1 MLQKGLIFV
10 FAIVVGLVLFPFA
23 DDAFAQPGAPH
34 SPDPANGATGVG
46 LNAQLSWGSGVLFGI
61 RDSFDGTYVIDIA
74 TGIPTLIGPSA
85 VTGLTVGLAHS
96 GSSLLYGSAP
106 FGLTHIQTD
115 GGGATTF
122 GSTGMEGMT
131 FDPVTGTL
139 YAAINGSFFT
149 LDPATGNL
157 LVSLPSW
164 PGDVEG
170 LAFDPSTGAQGTVFG
185 LAGFSGP
192 LGMLYAYDVATNSIS
207 TVGDTG
213 LGSDASLCGLA
224 YAPGLD
230 VLFTVGSVTGDL
242 YSINK
247 TTAVTAFIANTG
259 ITSFAG
265 LAFGLPSAARAIA
278 QDWGG
283 WRPGSVRNA
292 ERSTNGE
299 TAALYSS
306 LEDAIFDGDAAR
318 VPTDVQDALL
328 SVIVD
333 SGILDGPISVTLSN
347 DSESGKAGT
356 YTYTKPEEVAQVRTA
371 AGMGIQT
378 RAVLDV
384 VICGAPG
391 TASFNVD
398 IQTKLLGTGQFNS
411 VSIIDAGAVTPT
423 LSALQ
428 AFDSAMV
435 FLNAAYA
442 DTTALGNVM
451 ADYVDS
457 GGGVVSTL
465 FEVAA
470 NGSGWMQGRWQAE
483 GYFAIPRGGW
493 ISGSATLGT
502 VFDSGH
508 PIMAGVSSFDG
519 GANSFR
525 PATTSIVGGAT
536 RIADWS
542 DGTPLV
548 VTMTIGGVR
557 RADLAFYPPSSDAS
571 GTLWDSTSDGALL
584 MANALTW
591 VKGVSVTTHDVLFDT
606 SNPPTTLICDDTSL
620 TTCDPGTLAPGTTY
634 YWRVT
639 STNFSGSTVG
649 NVWSF
654 TTAGSAGGTVEFPST
669 DVPRAIPDLSTIT
682 STLFVG
688 TSGVI
693 EDLNVEL
700 NITHTW
706 DSDLD
711 VFLRSPEGTTV
722 ELFTDVG
729 VGEQNFT
736 DTVLDDEAVTSI
748 TAGSGP
754 FTGSFRPEGLLSAFD
769 GENALGTWTLTITDD
784 FGIDTGT
791 LNSWSITI
799 DFAGGDFL
807 SADVPKPLP
816 DLATVTSTLTIS
828 EHLLIGDA
836 DVLLDITHTYDADL
850 QVFLTSPEGS
860 TVELFT
866 QVGGSGN
873 NFTDTVLDDEA
884 GTSITVGA
892 APFTGSFRP
901 EGSLSVFDGEYV
913 AGDWTLTIIDIF
925 FADSGTLNSWG
936 LRFLGTPV
944 GSAVMWVDFGH
955 VGAEDGT
962 PSNPYNT
969 YQEGHNALD
978 PGGLLKINAGSSA
991 ETPVMN
997 KPMTV
1002 RAAGG
1007 TVTIGAP

>member
-1 MLQKGLIFV
+1 MLHKYQVFV
-10 FAIVVGLVLFPFA
+10 LAIVTGFALLSFA
-23 DDAFAQPGAPH
+23 DSAVAQPAGPH
-34 SPDPANGATGVG
+34 SPDPADAATGVALG
-46 LNAQLSWGSGVLFGI
+46 AQLSWGSGVLFGI

-74 TGIPTLIGPSA
+74 TGTPTLIGPSA
-85 VTGLTVGLAHS
+85 VTGATVGLAHS
-96 GSSLLYGSAP
+96 GGSLLYGSTFAD
-106 FGLTHIQTD
+106 LSHIETD
-115 GGGATTF
+115 GGGVTTF
-122 GSTGMEGMT
+122 SSPGMEGLA
-131 FDPVTGTL
+131 FDPDTGTL
-139 YAAINGSFFT
+139 YAAINGDFFT
-149 LDPATGNL
+149 LNPATGSL
-157 LVSLPSW
+157 LLTLPSW
-164 PGDVEG
+164 PADVEG
-170 LAFDPSTGAQGTVFG
+170 LAFDPSTGAQGSVFG
-185 LAGFSGP
+185 TADNGF
-192 LGMLYAYDVATNSIS
+192 LYRYDVDLGTIS
-207 TVGDTG
+207 TVGDMG
-213 LGSDASLCGLA
+213 LGAASDNSGLA
-224 YAPGLD
+224 YAPGID
-230 VLFTVGSVTGDL
+230 VLFHITKLTGDL
-242 YSINK
+242 YSIDK
-247 TTAVTAFIANTG
+247 TTAVPTFIANTG

-265 LAFGLPSAARAIA
+265 LAFGSQVAARAIA
-278 QDWGG
+278 QDWGD
-283 WRPGSVRNA
+283 WRPGSVKN
-292 ERSTNGE
+292 SGPSSDGE
-299 TAALYSS
+299 AAALYSP
-306 LEDAIFDGDAAR
+306 LEDAVLDGDAAR

-333 SGILDGPISVTLSN
+333 SGILDGPISVTGS
-347 DSESGKAGT
+347 SASGEPVNYL
-356 YTYTKPEEVAQVRTA
+356 YTSPEEVAQVRTA

-384 VICGAPG
+384 VICGAPPI
-391 TASFNVD
+391 ASWNTDV
-398 IQTKLLGTGQFNS
+398 QTKLIGTGQFNS
-411 VSIIDAGAVTPT
+411 VSIIDVSSTTPT

-428 AFDSAMV
+428 AFDAVLV
-435 FLNAAYA
+435 FKDAPYA
-442 DTTALGNVM
+442 DPVALGDVM

-457 GGGVVSTL
+457 GGGVVSTI
-465 FEVAA
+465 FESVD
-470 NGSGWMQGRWQAE
+470 SLSDWMQGRWESQ
-483 GYFAIPRGGW
+483 GYFGIPRGTFTT
-493 ISGSATLGT
+493 GSASLGT

-508 PIMAGVSSFDG
+508 PIMAGVSSLDG
-519 GANSFR
+519 GTSSYR
-525 PATTSIVGGAT
+525 PVGASIVGGAT

-542 DGTPLV
+542 DGAPLV
-548 VTMTIGGVR
+548 VTRTIGGVR
-557 RADLAFYPPSSDAS
+557 RVDLTIFPPSSDVRVD
-571 GTLWDSTSDGALL
+571 LWDSTSDGALL

-591 VKGVSVTTHDVLFDT
+591 VNGVCEITHDVFFDT

-620 TTCDPGTLAPGTTY
+620 TTCDPGTLAAGTTY
-634 YWRVT
+634 YWRVE
-639 STNFSGSTVG
+639 STNCAGSTLG

-654 TTAGSAGGTVEFPST
+654 TTAGSAGGTVEFPSG
-669 DVPRAIPDLSTIT
+669 DVPKTIPDLTTIT

-688 TSGVI
+688 TSGAI
-693 EDLNVEL
+693 EDVNVEL

-711 VFLRSPEGTTV
+711 VFLTSPEGTTV

-729 VGEQNFT
+729 SGEQNFT

-784 FGIDTGT
+784 LGSDSGT

-836 DVLLDITHTYDADL
+836 DVLLDITHTWDSDL
-850 QVFLTSPEGS
+850 QVFLRSPEGT

-884 GTSITVGA
+884 ATSITVGA
-892 APFTGSFRP
+892 APFTGSFQP
-901 EGSLSVFDGEYV
+901 EGSLSDFDGEYV

-925 FADSGTLNSWG
+925 SGDSGTLNSWG

-944 GSAVMWVDFGH
+944 GSAVMWIDFGH
-955 VGAEDGT
+955 VGIEDGT
-962 PSNPYNT
+962 PSNPFNT
-969 YQEGHNALD
+969 YQEGRNAVD
-978 PGGLLKINAGSSA
+978 SGGILKINAGSSG

-997 KPMTV
+997 KAMTINSV
-1002 RAAGG
+1002 GG